1 MDFDGIPHKPVML
14 AEVLEFIH
22 PQEGE
27 WVFVDCTVGYGGH
40 SEAVA
45 REMKPGNILIG
56 IDRDADALRYSRE
69 RIEQLPV
76 ESRFYRGGFETITE
90 ILDQDG
96 VKTADAFLMDLG
108 FSSPQIDTAER
119 GFSFM
124 KNGPLDMRMGRDQ
137 LLKAEDIV
145 NQWDE
150 QEMAEIFMKYGDE
163 RFSRRIAKAIVR
175 RRNTEPILT
184 TQDLADTVIQAIP
197 EMNRYT
203 ENIHP
208 ATRVFQAL
216 RIVVNDELG
225 ALRTGLQGA
234 LERLRPNG
242 RIAVLS
248 YHSLEHRI
256 VKELFKNFTGVNAG
270 PPGDS

>member
-1 MDFDGIPHKPVML
+1 
-14 AEVLEFIH
+14 
-22 PQEGE
+22 
-27 WVFVDCTVGYGGH
+27 
-40 SEAVA
+40 
-45 REMKPGNILIG
+45 
-56 IDRDADALRYSRE
+56 
-69 RIEQLPV
+69 
-76 ESRFYRGGFETITE
+76 
-90 ILDQDG
+90 
-96 VKTADAFLMDLG
+96 
-108 FSSPQIDTAER
+108 
-119 GFSFM
+119 M

-270 PPGDS
+270 PPGTPELQVNQRSRGRVLTRKSIRPCAAEREQNPRCRSAQLRVLERYLKIDFIFIYVCLHAQACKWGIHLCSSIINLLLFLSREAWWMFLSKKGGNDRFHQIMKLSAVCDYARGVCYGFFSYG